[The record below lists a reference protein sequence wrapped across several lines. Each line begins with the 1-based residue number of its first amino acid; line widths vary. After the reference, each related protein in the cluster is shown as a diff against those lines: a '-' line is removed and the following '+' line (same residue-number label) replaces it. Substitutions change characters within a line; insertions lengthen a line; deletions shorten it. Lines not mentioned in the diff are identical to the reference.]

1 MILTRSH
8 HNGSAM
14 NLETFPLLTH
24 AIKGTE
30 ANSVLEIF
38 FLLSLL
44 SVGPIILIT
53 VTSFTRIV
61 VVLSFLRQALGTQQA
76 PSNQIVI
83 ALALFLSLYVMAP
96 VWQQIE
102 VHAVTPYLQR
112 QIAPQEAMVQAWTPL
127 QAFLLKQTRKADLA
141 LFMDMRR
148 EQGGQ
153 SDETNA
159 TVLIPAFL
167 LSELKTAFQIAFMI
181 YVPFLILDLVVASIL
196 MSLGMM
202 FLPPVLV
209 SLPFKL
215 ILFVLVDGWNLLIG
229 SLVRSFA

>member
-1 MILTRSH
+1 
-8 HNGSAM
+8 M
-14 NLETFPLLTH
+14 NPATLPLLTQ
-24 AIKGTE
+24 ALNGSEVST
-30 ANSVLEIF
+30 ALELF
-38 FLLSLL
+38 FLLSVL
-44 SVGPIILIT
+44 SLGPILLIT
-53 VTSFTRIV
+53 LTSFTRIV
-61 VVLSFLRQALGTQQA
+61 IVLSFLRQALGTQQA

-102 VHAVTPYLQR
+102 SRAVIPYLQK
-112 QIAPQEAMVQAWTPL
+112 QIAPQEALTQAWAPL
-127 QAFLLKQTRKADLA
+127 QSFLLRQTRKADMA
-141 LFMDMRR
+141 LFVEMRKDSMG
-148 EQGGQ
+148 QGA
-153 SDETNA
+153 ETSA

-167 LSELKTAFQIAFMI
+167 LSELKTAFQMAFLI

-215 ILFVLVDGWNLLIG
+215 ILFVLADGWNLLVG
-229 SLVRSFA
+229 SLVRSFS